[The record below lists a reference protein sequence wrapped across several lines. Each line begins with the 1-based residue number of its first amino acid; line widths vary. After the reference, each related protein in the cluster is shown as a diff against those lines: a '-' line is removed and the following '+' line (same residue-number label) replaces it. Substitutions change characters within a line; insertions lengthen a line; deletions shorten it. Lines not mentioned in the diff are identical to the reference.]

1 MMLISPLKL
10 VPLLALA
17 ALSLFSPFGC
27 GCGGGIAATGWG
39 TIEAIVDQ
47 DIERVT
53 GYFIEDIKEEVTFA
67 MEVVFAIVDEI
78 DISNVEYRILS
89 ENEDAASVEVEADW
103 WAEAA
108 GYTKSGHAREI
119 IDLEKVGREWLI
131 IDFAPFQ
138 WLVDEITSFE
148 FEGQATP

>member
-1 MMLISPLKL
+1 MKTDLMKL
-10 VPLLALA
+10 VPLLVLA

-27 GCGGGIAATGWG
+27 SCGGGIAATGWG

-47 DIERVT
+47 DVERVT
-53 GYFIEDIKEEVTFA
+53 GYFIEEIREEVTFA

-78 DISNVEYRILS
+78 DISNVEYQILS
-89 ENEDAASVEVEADW
+89 ETEDTASVEVEADW
-103 WAEAA
+103 WVEAA
-108 GYTKSGHAREI
+108 GYTRSGYAKER
-119 IDLEKVGREWLI
+119 IDLEKVEREWLI

-148 FEGQATP
+148 FEE